1 MFRSEK
7 VPLFRL
13 PRIRLEVSK
22 CEKRF
27 VRALAQNAPSGS
39 GRAATALGWACDART
54 LLSAGAIWWLV
65 SSPRK
70 RQTSLRYLAV
80 FATTTILHHAI
91 KRFVDQQR
99 PDRVIRPPV
108 RHQLIG
114 RASDA
119 FPSGHAMHAGA
130 LASFLAGSG
139 TGSPPWLWS
148 AFGALALS
156 RVPALAH
163 WPSGVAA
170 GFAAGVV
177 VERSWR
183 RIRPLQ

>member
-13 PRIRLEVSK
+13 PRIHLDVSK
-22 CEKRF
+22 CEKRS
-27 VRALAQNAPSGS
+27 VEALEQNAPSGT
-39 GRAATALGWACDART
+39 GRAAKALGWACDART

-65 SSPRK
+65 SPPGK

-80 FATTTILHHAI
+80 FATTTILHHAV
-91 KRFVDQQR
+91 KKVVDQQR
-99 PDRVIRPPV
+99 PDRVIRAPV
-108 RHQLIG
+108 KHRLIG

-139 TGSPPWLWS
+139 NSSPPWLWS
-148 AFGALALS
+148 ACGALALS

-170 GFAAGVV
+170 GFAAGAII
-177 VERSWR
+177 ERSWR